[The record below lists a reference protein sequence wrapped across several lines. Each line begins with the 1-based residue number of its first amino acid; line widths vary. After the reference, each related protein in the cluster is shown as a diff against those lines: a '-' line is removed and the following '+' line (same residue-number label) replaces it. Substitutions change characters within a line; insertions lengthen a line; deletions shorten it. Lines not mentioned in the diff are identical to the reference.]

1 MGILKHEFIE
11 YVLTS
16 EFTAPYKR
24 MINILISAFEEETYQ
39 RKERV
44 VRKLSDVI

>member
-1 MGILKHEFIE
+1 MKHEFIG

-24 MINILISAFEEETYQ
+24 MTNILISAFEEEAYSG
-39 RKERV
+39 KSEW
-44 VRKLSDVI
+44 